1 MVFTM
6 RDNKR
11 VLKVRLTR
19 RIVRR
24 EKKIIRMIE
33 KTEMAVEI
41 TQGFQK
47 QAK

>member
-1 MVFTM
+1 MY
-6 RDNKR
+6 DNKR
-11 VLKVRLTR
+11 ILKARITT

-41 TQGFQK
+41 T
-47 QAK
+47 

>member
-6 RDNKR
+6 HDNKR
-11 VLKVRLTR
+11 ILKVQITR

-24 EKKIIRMIE
+24 ENKIVRMIE

-41 TQGFQK
+41 TQESRK

>member
-11 VLKVRLTR
+11 VLKVRITT

-24 EKKIIRMIE
+24 EKKFVRMIE
-33 KTEMAVEI
+33 KTETVVEI
-41 TQGFQK
+41 TQGFRK

>member
-6 RDNKR
+6 YDNKR
-11 VLKVRLTR
+11 ILKVRITR

-41 TQGFQK
+41 TQGSRK